1 MIYNENVSQLELSLA
16 SVTEECKTLAATK
29 EDLESSHQQEVAKF
43 NEKYQAMT
51 EELEET
57 VQELNRSR
65 DVAQCLEVELNSA
78 RKICEELGGEKQ
90 YLESHVKELE
100 AKLLGMSEEVNQHIT
115 EKEKGLTKAEVGETN
130 NAF

>member
-78 RKICEELGGEKQ
+78 SKELGGEKQ
-90 YLESHVKELE
+90 CLESHVKELE
-100 AKLLGMSEEVNQHIT
+100 GKLLGMSEEVNQHIT